1 MSKTVCLL
9 AILLWMLV
17 AVGPRA
23 AQAQA
28 LKTLLAQEFAQW
40 EAEAKKAGLEQA
52 TIDAVLRLGELDKTR
67 DAKDIFDTADQ
78 LRKSYPNKT
87 SLGQLLDQVQAQ
99 VPSASGGAAGHLP
112 TPQQRYANDL
122 LRQLDDSLL
131 QDLRGRAPSPD
142 QLASQVNAAWRNKV
156 AQLQTTEEALETFQ
170 MYLLLAAIVALVL
183 ALLGYLLGAR
193 ARKPPVS
200 SAEPN
205 LEEKYRRQKDL
216 AERLEGENRRLEA
229 EKQQLGA
236 QWAQQRA
243 TLEARLSALESPGQ
257 TVGNPEQPPATQVP
271 ASPAVF
277 YAKFADREQPLGF
290 TLRNLS
296 QEMDDEKV
304 FVIEVLSE
312 TEAQYRIVA
321 TNGAFVKANQI
332 MAYFKEACSFDQ
344 SPTQAH
350 HLIETLAPGKLAKD
364 RDCWQIM
371 QKAKVRFV

>member
-1 MSKTVCLL
+1 
-9 AILLWMLV
+9 
-17 AVGPRA
+17 
-23 AQAQA
+23 
-28 LKTLLAQEFAQW
+28 
-40 EAEAKKAGLEQA
+40 
-52 TIDAVLRLGELDKTR
+52 
-67 DAKDIFDTADQ
+67 
-78 LRKSYPNKT
+78 
-87 SLGQLLDQVQAQ
+87 